1 MNMKTIK
8 SDLLVIGSGGMAAEY
23 LKVLRSLG
31 RTADIVGRG
40 ASNLNKLKESYPEN
54 NYYYD
59 GLDSY
64 FNNQKH
70 VPQFAI
76 NTVNVEYLGAI
87 SEKLLIH
94 GIKYL
99 LIEKPGDLDLNQ
111 LKHVS
116 KISRDKGS
124 EVYVAYNRR
133 FYSSVTSLISEV
145 KKDGGITSVS
155 FEFTEWAH
163 TFGPDTHS
171 LAALN
176 KWVLSNSSHVIDT
189 VFYLIGEPKKLSSYV
204 NGINNI
210 EWHPSGSIFTGSG
223 ISVLNI
229 PFTYHSNWNGP
240 GRWAIEVITNKRRFY
255 LKPMEKLHV
264 QEIGSVAL
272 HDFKIDDALDISFK
286 PGLYLQT
293 KAFLDL
299 KKQRL
304 QTIEN
309 QIHVMKFYEEM
320 AGY

>member
-1 MNMKTIK
+1 MKTIK

-76 NTVNVEYLGAI
+76 NTVNIEYLGAI

-124 EVYVAYNRR
+124 EVYIAYNRR

-176 KWVLSNSSHVIDT
+176 KWVISNSSHVIDT
-189 VFYLIGEPKKLSSYV
+189 VFYLIGKPKELFSKV
-204 NGINNI
+204 IGKKNI
-210 EWHPSGSIFTGSG
+210 EWHPSGSIFIGAG
-223 ISVLNI
+223 ISTQDI
-229 PFTYHSNWNGP
+229 PFTYNSNWSGP
-240 GRWAIEVITNKRRFY
+240 GRWAIEVVTRKKRYY
-255 LKPMEKLHV
+255 LKPMEQLFEQSLGSISLNKL
-264 QEIGSVAL
+264 E
-272 HDFKIDDALDISFK
+272 IDDILDLEYK
-286 PGLYLQT
+286 PGLFLQT
-293 KAFLDL
+293 KSFLEL
-299 KKQRL
+299 NFKKMQS
-304 QTIEN
+304 IES
-309 QIHVMKFYEEM
+309 QIEAIKIYQKIS
-320 AGY
+320 GY